1 MNAEEIVMNR
11 FLVAPV
17 AAIGL
22 IASASVTA
30 SAGVIVSRTESIVSG
45 QIGPQQQPRQSTLTI
60 QGNKQ
65 KMSVAG
71 GRQIILDLDKSTME
85 VLDPTKKSYF
95 ELPFPPKGMFGQA
108 IGGPGMHVAGFTK
121 AGTSRTIAG
130 YPCEDYKG
138 TGQMPMGQ
146 FTTVYCVSTKAP
158 GADEFSSFQKN
169 MMAKL
174 KDAQTAQ
181 IPSSY
186 PDGIPMTEDTS
197 TTISITNFG
206 NLPPEMAAKL
216 KAQFANRPP
225 LITKAEVTK
234 VEARKIEAS
243 EFEIPAGYTKS
254 EPPTGRPGMGM
265 GHTGGPMMGGAA
277 GNSGG
282 APLTVAPPATKP

>member
-1 MNAEEIVMNR
+1 MNR
-11 FLVAPV
+11 YLA
-17 AAIGL
+17 ALLAATGAIGM
-22 IASASVTA
+22 IAAASITA
-30 SAGVIVSRTESIVSG
+30 SAGVVVTRTESIVSG
-45 QIGPQQQPRQSTLTI
+45 QIGPHQEPRQSTMTI

-71 GRQIILDLDKSTME
+71 GREIILDLDKSTME
-85 VLDPTKKSYF
+85 VLDPSKKSYF
-95 ELPFPPKGMFGQA
+95 ELPFPPHGMFGQA

-158 GADEFSSFQKN
+158 GAEEFSAFQKN

-174 KDAQTAQ
+174 KDTHTAQ

-186 PDGIPMTEDTS
+186 PDGIPMTEDTT

-206 NLPPEMAAKL
+206 NLPPEMAEKL

-225 LITKAEVTK
+225 LVTKAEVTK
-234 VEARKIEAS
+234 VESRKIDAS

-254 EPPTGRPGMGM
+254 EPPAGRPGMG
-265 GHTGGPMMGGAA
+265 GHMMGGA
-277 GNSGG
+277 G
-282 APLTVAPPATKP
+282 APATGAAPAPKP

>member
-11 FLVAPV
+11 CLVAVV

-22 IASASVTA
+22 IASISNTA
-30 SAGVIVSRTESIVSG
+30 SAGVVVTRTESIVSG
-45 QIGPQQQPRQSTLTI
+45 QIGPQQQPRQSTLTV
-60 QGNKQ
+60 QGNKE

-71 GRQIILDLDKSTME
+71 GRAIILDLDKSTME

-95 ELPFPPKGMFGQA
+95 EMPFPPHGMFGQA
-108 IGGPGMHVAGFTK
+108 IGGPGMHVASFAK
-121 AGTSRTIAG
+121 AGTSRTVAG

-146 FTTVYCVSTKAP
+146 FTTVYCVSTKAA
-158 GADEFSSFQKN
+158 GADEFSAFQKN
-169 MMAKL
+169 MMTKL
-174 KDAQTAQ
+174 KDSGSGQ

-186 PDGIPMTEDTS
+186 PDGIPMAEDT
-197 TTISITNFG
+197 TTRISLTNFG
-206 NLPPEMAAKL
+206 NLPPEMAEKL

-234 VEARKIEAS
+234 VESRQIDAS

-254 EPPTGRPGMGM
+254 EPPTGRPMGNRM
-265 GHTGGPMMGGAA
+265 GAPMMGGA
-277 GNSGG
+277 GG
-282 APLTVAPPATKP
+282 ASAGAPAAGAAPAPKP